1 MARRRHL
8 LILLAAQAA
17 AFWPVWRWLAARL
30 ADGGEA
36 TALAAC
42 AAALL
47 IPPREREGAAATDGS
62 IRLAAL
68 LTLAYAG
75 SVLAGPPVLR
85 AMLAGCA
92 LLATWS
98 AWRWGARPHPAATGL
113 MLLALPVLPT
123 AQFVLGYPLR
133 VAAGELAARLL
144 SLAGLAVARE
154 GVALR
159 LGERLVA
166 IDAPCSGVNMLWTA
180 LLVALALAAL
190 GRCSLGRTA
199 LLGGAATAL
208 AITGNGV
215 RAASLFLTESGVLSR
230 PAGLTDGAAHRVA
243 HQGVGVVAFALAL
256 APLLWLHRRIQPE
269 VAPPCAPGS
278 PS

>member
-1 MARRRHL
+1 MARRHL
-8 LILLAAQAA
+8 LILLVAQAA
-17 AFWPVWRWLAARL
+17 AFWPVWRWVAARL
-30 ADGGEA
+30 GDGGEA
-36 TALAAC
+36 IALAAC

-47 IPPREREGAAATDGS
+47 VSPRAGDGVAAAGAPLG
-62 IRLAAL
+62 LAIW

-85 AMLAGCA
+85 AMVAGCA

-98 AWRWGARPHPAATGL
+98 AWRWGTRPHPAAIGL

-123 AQFVLGYPLR
+123 AQFVLGFPLR
-133 VAAGELAARLL
+133 VAAGELAAQLL
-144 SLAGLAVARE
+144 SLAGLGVVRE

-159 LGERLVA
+159 LGDRLVA

-180 LLVALALAAL
+180 LLLALVLAAL

-199 LLGGAATAL
+199 LLGAAATVL
-208 AITGNGV
+208 AVTGNAV
-215 RAASLFLTESGVLSR
+215 RAASLFLTESGVLAL
-230 PAGLTDGAAHRVA
+230 PAAWADASSHQVL
-243 HQGVGVVAFALAL
+243 HQGLGIVAFALAL
-256 APLLWLHRRIQPE
+256 APLLWLHRRFQPE
-269 VAPPCAPGS
+269 VARPCAPGS